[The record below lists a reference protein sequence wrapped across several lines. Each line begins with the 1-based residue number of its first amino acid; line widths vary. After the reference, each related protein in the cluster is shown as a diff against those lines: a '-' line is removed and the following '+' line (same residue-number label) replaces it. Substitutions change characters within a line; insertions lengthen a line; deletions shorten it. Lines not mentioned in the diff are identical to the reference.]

1 MGFNAITPADIRALN
16 TQFSGIYQAAYD
28 AAEVHRDRIATT
40 VPSTSKSNTYGWM
53 AKLPTMREWLGERIV
68 HGLAGHSFQI
78 ENKDWELTIG
88 VDRNDFEDDN
98 LGIYQPIVQQMG
110 DEARKHP
117 DDLIFDLMNNGHLAT
132 AECFDGQNFFDT
144 DHPVDMNNA
153 GAGTQ
158 SNYFTTTTLDAANL
172 FAVRAKMAEF
182 KGENG
187 RPLRVMPN
195 LLVVPP
201 KLEKTARELLVAS
214 SISTG
219 GTNVAQGLMDYIVVP
234 ELGGDSTKDKT
245 WYLLDTRK
253 PIRPFVFQTRKAPA
267 FVQKT
272 SVTDDNVFMTKTF
285 LWGVDARYNAGYGP
299 WFLAAKCVGS

>member
-1 MGFNAITPADIRALN
+1 MALDTITPANIRALN
-16 TQFSGIYQAAYD
+16 TQFSGVYQAAYD
-28 AAEVHRDRIATT
+28 AAEVHRERLATT

-53 AKLPTMREWLGERIV
+53 TKLPKMREWLGERVI
-68 HGLAGHSFQI
+68 HGLAAHGYQI
-78 ENKDWELTIG
+78 ENKDWELTVG

-98 LGIYQPIVQQMG
+98 LGIYRPVVQQTG

-117 DDLIFDLMNNGHLAT
+117 DDLIFDLMRDGHLAT
-132 AECFDGQNFFDT
+132 AVCFDGQNFFDT
-144 DHPVDMNNA
+144 DHPVDSIN
-153 GAGTQ
+153 GTGTQ
-158 SNYFTTTTLDAANL
+158 SNYFTGTTLDATNL
-172 FAVRAKMAEF
+172 FAKRAEMMEY

-187 RPLRVMPN
+187 RPLRVVPN

-201 KLEKTARELLVAS
+201 ALEKTAREILVAA
-214 SISTG
+214 TAAAG
-219 GTNVAQGLMDYIVVP
+219 ATNVAQGLMDYLVAP
-234 ELGGDSTKDKT
+234 DLGGDSTEDKT

-253 PIRPFVFQTRKAPA
+253 PIKPFVFQTRKAPA

-272 SVTDDNVFMTKTF
+272 AVTDDNVFMTKTF